1 MKIFPLCIG
10 DCKFANFW
18 SWRETKMY
26 WSFLWTRALHF
37 RGVFR
42 VGVSQYP
49 SKISKRSHVNRITKA
64 SFTIGF
70 ATVMDFLLFW
80 WKLTEKNPRSLTLCH
95 FFVNKYTSYTFL
107 DARNESVGR
116 FYIDL
121 GGVCFF
127 LRPNSR
133 RDRGYSTPMG
143 CGIRSRSLVNI
154 PPLRNSL
161 FEVPDL

>member
-1 MKIFPLCIG
+1 
-10 DCKFANFW
+10 
-18 SWRETKMY
+18 MY
-26 WSFLWTRALHF
+26 WSFLSTRALHF

-95 FFVNKYTSYTFL
+95 FFINKYTSYTFL

-133 RDRGYSTPMG
+133 REKRSLAPMG
-143 CGIRSRSLVNI
+143 FQRRSRYLVNI
-154 PPLRNSL
+154 HPLKLQFPNWGSSFETGRIQSL
-161 FEVPDL
+161 LSIRVTPCGLRG